1 MMHMIEHVYDSDSG
15 NDPKKV
21 FLKRLNFKYDYFIWS
36 SCFYVEQLQSALQ

>member
-15 NDPKKV
+15 NDPKKG

-36 SCFYVEQLQSALQ
+36 SCFYMEQLQSALQ